1 MPRVIIDG
9 KAAEG
14 GVVMLVRQNNIAKH
28 AAVLQCIAH
37 DFRELSERH
46 PDQGEALSDF
56 ASLLDHMV
64 ASLITGP
71 LVKPPSLPRRLSAS
85 PVHKGVNGQ
94 HVV

>member
-1 MPRVIIDG
+1 
-9 KAAEG
+9 
-14 GVVMLVRQNNIAKH
+14 MLVKQNDVAKH

-46 PDQGEALSDF
+46 PDQSEALSDF

-71 LVKPPSLPRRLSAS
+71 LVKPAPPSLPRLPAKL
-85 PVHKGVNGQ
+85 PHKGVNGH
-94 HVV
+94 HVT

>member
-1 MPRVIIDG
+1 
-9 KAAEG
+9 
-14 GVVMLVRQNNIAKH
+14 MLVRQNNVAKH

-37 DFRELSERH
+37 DFRELSEHH
-46 PDQGEALSDF
+46 PDQSEALSDF

-71 LVKPPSLPRRLSAS
+71 LAKAPPPTPRLPAKPA
-85 PVHKGVNGQ
+85 HDGVNGH

>member
-1 MPRVIIDG
+1 
-9 KAAEG
+9 
-14 GVVMLVRQNNIAKH
+14 MLVRQNNVAKH

-37 DFRELSERH
+37 DFRELSEHH
-46 PDQGEALSDF
+46 PDQSEALSDF

-71 LVKPPSLPRRLSAS
+71 LVKAPTPPRLPAK
-85 PVHKGVNGQ
+85 PAQNGVNGH

>member
-1 MPRVIIDG
+1 
-9 KAAEG
+9 
-14 GVVMLVRQNNIAKH
+14 MLVRQNNVAKH

-37 DFRELSERH
+37 DFRELSEHH
-46 PDQGEALSDF
+46 PDQSEALSDF

-71 LVKPPSLPRRLSAS
+71 LAKAAPPTPRLPAN
-85 PVHKGVNGQ
+85 PAHNGVNGH

>member
-1 MPRVIIDG
+1 
-9 KAAEG
+9 
-14 GVVMLVRQNNIAKH
+14 MLVRQNNVAKH

-37 DFRELSERH
+37 DFRELSEHH
-46 PDQGEALSDF
+46 PDHSEALSDF

-71 LVKPPSLPRRLSAS
+71 LVKAPQPLRLPAKAA
-85 PVHKGVNGQ
+85 HNGVNGQ

>member
-1 MPRVIIDG
+1 
-9 KAAEG
+9 
-14 GVVMLVRQNNIAKH
+14 MLVRQNNIAKH

-46 PDQGEALSDF
+46 PDQSEALSDF

-71 LVKPPSLPRRLSAS
+71 LIKTPPTPARLPAR
-85 PVHKGVNGQ
+85 PVHDGVNG
-94 HVV
+94 HHMV